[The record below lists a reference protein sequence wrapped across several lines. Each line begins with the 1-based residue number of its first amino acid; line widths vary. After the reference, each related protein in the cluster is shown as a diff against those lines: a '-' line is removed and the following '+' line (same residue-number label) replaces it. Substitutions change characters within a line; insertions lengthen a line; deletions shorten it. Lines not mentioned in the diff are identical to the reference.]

1 MDSMNRYWITVFVIF
16 LLLAPM
22 IIPSLLA
29 TGDEDMPEDPP
40 PGTPGLP
47 IPGGVKPP
55 ENGN

>member
-1 MDSMNRYWITVFVIF
+1 MNRYWITVFVIF